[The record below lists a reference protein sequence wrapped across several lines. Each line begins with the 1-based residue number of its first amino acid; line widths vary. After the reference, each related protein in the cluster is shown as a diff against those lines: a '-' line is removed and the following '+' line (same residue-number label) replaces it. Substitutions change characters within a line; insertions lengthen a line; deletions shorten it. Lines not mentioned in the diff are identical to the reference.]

1 MIFTILLMIFI
12 LVPIVELALLIEL
25 GKHLGVFGTLGLIVL
40 TGVVGATLAKMEG
53 LKLVF
58 DIQNEM
64 RFGRI
69 PAPKLVD
76 GVIILIAGV
85 MLITPGLLTDIA
97 GFLLLIPSF
106 RDLIRKAAREAFR
119 KRIDKGVIEVDYKE
133 W

>member
-12 LVPIVELALLIEL
+12 LVPIIELAVLLEL
-25 GKHLGVFGTLGLIVL
+25 GKHLGLFGTLGLIVL
-40 TGVVGATLAKMEG
+40 TGVIGAALAKMEG
-53 LKLVF
+53 LKLIL

-76 GVIILIAGV
+76 GVIILVAGV
-85 MLITPGLLTDIA
+85 MLITPGLLTDVA
-97 GFLLLIPSF
+97 GFMLLIPSF
-106 RDLIRKAAREAFR
+106 RDFIRKIAREAIR

>member
-1 MIFTILLMIFI
+1 MIFTILLAIFI
-12 LVPIVELALLIEL
+12 FVPILELAILIEL
-25 GKHLGVFGTLGLIVL
+25 GKHLGLLGTLGLIVL
-40 TGVVGATLAKMEG
+40 TGAVGAALAKMEG
-53 LKLVF
+53 LRLIM

-85 MLITPGLLTDIA
+85 MLITPGLLTDVA

-106 RDLIRKAAREAFR
+106 RDIIRKAAREVIR